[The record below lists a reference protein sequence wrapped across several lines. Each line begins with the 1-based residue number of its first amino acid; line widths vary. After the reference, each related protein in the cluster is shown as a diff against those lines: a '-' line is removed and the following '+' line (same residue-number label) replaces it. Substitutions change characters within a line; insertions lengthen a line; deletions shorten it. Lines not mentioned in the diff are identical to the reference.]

1 MKTMLQI
8 IQAATGQLGIPT
20 PPIVAGINNTDT
32 LQLLALLNQLADDLQ
47 RDYIWEALC
56 IEYRFTTKFLATTGT
71 TNSGSPAI
79 VVASTTIFGDVL
91 DGTYQVL
98 GDGIPNDTYVQLV
111 NSATVVTLTQNPTVT
126 HATPV
131 PITFC
136 KTKYP
141 FPTDYDRIQERTQ
154 WDKSKHWELLGPETA
169 QMWQWL
175 KSGYISTGPRI
186 RWRIMGGYFQTWPAI
201 ASPEY
206 LGFEYISNAFARA
219 ANGTPKTAFTAD
231 TDTCIF
237 PDGLMITGLKM
248 MYQQAKGLGSEFVN
262 KYEELLGIA
271 KANDGGSADL
281 HMAPNPLNTLIGW
294 ENLPDSHY
302 GA

>member
-8 IQAATGQLGIPT
+8 IQAATVQLGIPT
-20 PPIVAGINNTDT
+20 PQLVAGVNNTDS

-47 RDYIWEALC
+47 RDFIWQALC
-56 IEYRFTTKFLATTGT
+56 TEYRFTTQSLTATGT
-71 TNSGSPAI
+71 LTANTPIITGLS
-79 VVASTTIFGDVL
+79 ASTAL
-91 DGTYQVL
+91 DSTYQVL
-98 GDGIPNDTYVQLV
+98 GTGVNNDTYVNTLDSPTQV
-111 NSATVVTLTQNPTVT
+111 TMSQAATTSGTVTL
-126 HATPV
+126 
-131 PITFC
+131 TFC
-136 KTKYP
+136 KTKYA
-141 FPTDYDRIQERTQ
+141 FPAGYDRIQDRTQ
-154 WDKSKHWELLGPETA
+154 WDKSKHWEMLGPETP

-186 RWRIMGGYFQTWPAI
+186 RWRIMGGYFQIWPATS
-201 ASPEY
+201 SPEY
-206 LGFEYISNAFARA
+206 LGFEYISNAFALSA
-219 ANGTPKTAFTAD
+219 AGVPKTSFTAD

-248 MYQQAKGLGSEFVN
+248 MYQQAKGLGSEFVD
-262 KYEELLGIA
+262 KFQELLGIA

-294 ENLPDSHY
+294 ENIPDSGY

>member
-20 PPIVAGINNTDT
+20 PPLVAGINNTDT

-56 IEYRFTTKFLATTGT
+56 IEYRFTTQFLTATGAVTANSKIITGLSSTTG
-71 TNSGSPAI
+71 
-79 VVASTTIFGDVL
+79 L
-91 DGTYQVL
+91 DNTYQVI
-98 GDGIPNDTYVQLV
+98 GTGINTDTYVQTLDSPTQV
-111 NSATVVTLTQNPTVT
+111 TMTQAASANGTVTLN
-126 HATPV
+126 
-131 PITFC
+131 FC
-136 KTKYP
+136 KTKYA
-141 FPTDYDRIQERTQ
+141 FPSDYDRIQERTQ

-206 LGFEYISNAFARA
+206 LGFEYVSNAFARDS
-219 ANGTPKTAFTAD
+219 NNLPKTAFTAD
-231 TDTCIF
+231 SDTCIF

-294 ENLPDSHY
+294 ENIPESGY

>member
-8 IQAATGQLGIPT
+8 IQAATAQLGIPT
-20 PPIVAGINNTDT
+20 PQVVAGINNTDT

-47 RDYIWEALC
+47 RDYIWEALSV
-56 IEYRFTTKFLATTGT
+56 EYRFTTQSLTATGT
-71 TNSGSPAI
+71 VTANSAI
-79 VVASTTIFGDVL
+79 VTGLSVSTGL
-91 DGTYQVL
+91 DSTYQVL
-98 GDGIPNDTYVQLV
+98 GEGVNTDTYVSTLD
-111 NSATVVTLTQNPTVT
+111 SATQVTMSQPASASGTITL
-126 HATPV
+126 
-131 PITFC
+131 TFC
-136 KTKYP
+136 KTKYS
-141 FPTDYDRIQERTQ
+141 FPTGYDRIQDRTQ
-154 WDKSKHWELLGPETA
+154 WDKSMHWELLGPETA

-186 RWRIMGGYFQTWPAI
+186 RWRIMGGYFQIWPAV
-201 ASPEY
+201 STPEY
-206 LGFEYISNAFARA
+206 LGFEYISNAFALDA
-219 ANGTPKTAFTAD
+219 SGVPKTAFTTD

-237 PDGLMITGLKM
+237 PDGLMVTGLKM

-294 ENLPDSHY
+294 ENLPDSGY